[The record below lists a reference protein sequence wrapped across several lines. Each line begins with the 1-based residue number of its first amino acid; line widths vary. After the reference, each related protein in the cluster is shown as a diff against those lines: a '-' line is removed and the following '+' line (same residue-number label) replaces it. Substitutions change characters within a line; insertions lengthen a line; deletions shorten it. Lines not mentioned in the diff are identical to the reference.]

1 MYPGLLKDQKPFRER
16 GNQDG
21 GGRKEIIAPLLFM
34 IAEPDI
40 SHTSMH
46 TSYRN

>member
-1 MYPGLLKDQKPFRER
+1 MDLGLLKDQKPFRET

-21 GGRKEIIAPLLFM
+21 GGRKEIINRLLFM

-40 SHTSMH
+40 SHTSTH
-46 TSYRN
+46 PSYRN